1 MSIRFLMSSTPLLDA
16 ASSSWIQY
24 ERPSWN
30 EMQDSHLPQGSISS
44 EGLEQLMAFANIL
57 AVVVLPTPRG
67 PQKRYACASFP
78 LMMEFFRV
86 CAILS
91 CPISVSNESGLYFLA
106 DTIYSDIFHKFNEYS
121 SLNNLPG
128 HGTSLSVPGKMSGFP
143 RCFLWDHH
151 RRSGMLEAPAV
162 GRGLERRPDS
172 CCL

>member
-1 MSIRFLMSSTPLLDA
+1 MSSTPLLDA